1 MLDPEP
7 VGCEL
12 GRRMAETR
20 SPTAFA
26 GRASLGVAGGPPSA
40 KRLECAGLPALLNG
54 LGDAQ
59 KREQAPAL
67 QTLRAIGAAQ
77 LAGRPFGGLKA
88 TVLVLAA
95 LLLAGA
101 LAQVSSP
108 GGVVKGAFVFPEY
121 DKANPMRVRSLLSGV
136 GAKPLANGQVWF
148 NQLRLE
154 TYAEE
159 GNTNFVV
166 IGTNCVFDPKN
177 KLASSSDRLEVH
189 GGDGRFFIEGVGF
202 LWRQTNWHLTIS
214 NRVHVRLHGLEAAA
228 AQRQP

>member
-7 VGCEL
+7 VGCEV
-12 GRRMAETR
+12 GRRMAEIG
-20 SPTAFA
+20 SATACA
-26 GRASLGVAGGPPSA
+26 GRACVGVAGGHPSA
-40 KRLECAGLPALLNG
+40 KRLECARLLALLDGREAHKSGSKLPHSERFASSQPLG
-54 LGDAQ
+54 LG
-59 KREQAPAL
+59 R
-67 QTLRAIGAAQ
+67 RF
-77 LAGRPFGGLKA
+77 RGLKGA
-88 TVLVLAA
+88 VLALAA

-121 DKANPMRVRSLLSGV
+121 DQANPQRLRSLLTGV

-159 GNTNFVV
+159 DKTNFVV
-166 IGTNCVFDPKN
+166 LGTNCVFDGTN
-177 KLASSSDRLEVH
+177 KLASSPDRLEVH
-189 GGDGRFFIEGVGF
+189 SGDGRLFIEGVGF

-214 NRVHVRLHGLEAAA
+214 NRVHMRLHGVEAAA
-228 AQRQP
+228 AEKQP